1 MMVSSASTRWSST
14 LVDRPR
20 GIILDLDGTVYR
32 GAQIVPGAR
41 ETIERMRAL
50 AHPLVFATNAIESV
64 AEHVEKLNGLG
75 IAVRPVE
82 IINSTFVLIQRLRC
96 EVPGARVFCLGEP
109 PLLEQLA
116 PHFQFGEDP
125 NTIDVVIAST
135 DRMFDFRKLSI
146 GFHALRKGARF
157 WATNAEPTWQQEDDE
172 IPDAGAIIGALEGC
186 SGRKVEL
193 VAGKPSPFMAEIA
206 LERLDRSARE
216 CLVIGDNLT
225 TDIAMGQQVGMTTV
239 LVLTGLSKRADLE
252 RSSVKPDYVLTSIA
266 EVPRL
271 LDDIG

>member
-1 MMVSSASTRWSST
+1 MAASP
-14 LVDRPR
+14 RPR

-32 GAQIVPGAR
+32 GAQIIPGAR
-41 ETIERMRAL
+41 ATIERMRKG

-64 AEHVEKLNGLG
+64 AEHVEKLAGLG
-75 IAVRPVE
+75 IAVRPGE
-82 IINSTFVLIQRLRC
+82 IINSTFVLIQRLQHEMPR
-96 EVPGARVFCLGEP
+96 ARVFCLSDP
-109 PLLEQLA
+109 PLVEQLA
-116 PHFQFGEDP
+116 PHFQFSEDP

-135 DRMFDFRKLSI
+135 DRTFDFRKLSI

-186 SGRKVEL
+186 SGRKLEL

-206 LERLDRSARE
+206 LERLGRTARE

-225 TDIAMGQQVGMTTV
+225 TEIAMGQRAGIPTA

-252 RSSVKPDYVLTSIA
+252 RASLKPDYVLESIA
-266 EVPRL
+266 EVQFV
-271 LDDIG
+271 IQNS